1 MKGNLL
7 DLFYNYIVR
16 EAAMGR
22 VDCFLKYNLIFNTK
36 IPEEG
41 IEFCAFSDNTD
52 LVVPTLMI
60 RNRREFDQLLIKYVQ
75 KALDFYDDDNFYEE
89 VRKSNYLE
97 NAVGISREKLIM
109 TLLWFNATIE
119 DFNDPCSYLKK
130 RIAFFDLG
138 DMQKYISEKVIGY
151 SEILKS
157 SIKFQVKKSRIES
170 ETPYFACFSLQ
181 NLEGGGEYIFPNV
194 YFGTSLNNGYIYA
207 IQSEHDRENRVK
219 DAYEKKLNRKLYQ
232 VNSGLDVLE
241 DTFENYGSGNLKDIT
256 PSFLVAANMMLGLFR
271 SNGISRVKVSSI
283 LVSRWNSK
291 CIALDY
297 RRKMLQGKK
306 TEYLQLND
314 MLEEYY
320 QNSIRIQSNLTEKF
334 LRVFRRLGY
343 HHSSVQIS
351 GYPYEVDSNLDLK
364 LSDDEDVCNNELLG
378 ETYLLSSDS
387 YIKKR

>member
-1 MKGNLL
+1 M
-7 DLFYNYIVR
+7 
-16 EAAMGR
+16 
-22 VDCFLKYNLIFNTK
+22 
-36 IPEEG
+36 
-41 IEFCAFSDNTD
+41 
-52 LVVPTLMI
+52 
-60 RNRREFDQLLIKYVQ
+60 
-75 KALDFYDDDNFYEE
+75 
-89 VRKSNYLE
+89 
-97 NAVGISREKLIM
+97 
-109 TLLWFNATIE
+109 
-119 DFNDPCSYLKK
+119 
-130 RIAFFDLG
+130 
-138 DMQKYISEKVIGY
+138 
-151 SEILKS
+151 
-157 SIKFQVKKSRIES
+157 
-170 ETPYFACFSLQ
+170 
-181 NLEGGGEYIFPNV
+181 
-194 YFGTSLNNGYIYA
+194 NNGYIYA

>member
-181 NLEGGGEYIFPNV
+181 NLEGEESIF
-194 YFGTSLNNGYIYA
+194 FQMFTL
-207 IQSEHDRENRVK
+207 
-219 DAYEKKLNRKLYQ
+219 
-232 VNSGLDVLE
+232 
-241 DTFENYGSGNLKDIT
+241 
-256 PSFLVAANMMLGLFR
+256 
-271 SNGISRVKVSSI
+271 
-283 LVSRWNSK
+283 
-291 CIALDY
+291 
-297 RRKMLQGKK
+297 
-306 TEYLQLND
+306 
-314 MLEEYY
+314 
-320 QNSIRIQSNLTEKF
+320 
-334 LRVFRRLGY
+334 
-343 HHSSVQIS
+343 
-351 GYPYEVDSNLDLK
+351 
-364 LSDDEDVCNNELLG
+364 ELL
-378 ETYLLSSDS
+378 
-387 YIKKR
+387 